1 MLEKMGWSKGMGLG
15 ANLDGSQE
23 FVRVRFKNDAEGL
36 GYEARDDQW
45 TVHEEGFNGLLK
57 ALNGEETNEDEVN
70 GGAASASEDEAR
82 PMGFGF
88 KAEPVV
94 AEQAK
99 PKSLKE
105 KISGVSLEEKSKG
118 SKARVHYKK
127 FTRGK
132 DLAQYSEKDL
142 ANIFG
147 KKATDAIDF
156 PVVEV
161 TPEPEP
167 EEEEKPL
174 NPNFGGVQTVS
185 TGLSVNDYFK
195 IKMEAMKNRLKN
207 NAYNVGEES
216 RPVNGEDAQPEA
228 LVANG
233 TEEQPI
239 KKKKKKKDKE
249 REHEEPVNT
258 EEPQPEANEEQPAK
272 KKKKK
277 KDKEQESEQLIEI
290 TEEAAPEQKKKKKS
304 KRAAEDE
311 PAQLEDAVVES
322 EESNPPKR
330 KKKKKDKQDDTEEL
344 EPTLPAEETSITES
358 KKKKKSKKTGNTV
371 EEETAESPIQTE
383 EPAKKKSKKN
393 KEVDKEES
401 LADFEPKEETGS
413 KSKRKSKKIDEAQEE
428 SSAIEISE
436 ESASKSKK
444 KSKRNEV
451 KPQPEASTAAEP
463 ISKKKKKNK
472 SKNQEPEVSADDD
485 SSDSSAEADSTVK
498 YLTHKQLLAKLESF
512 NVYTISSFCAEKFH
526 VVDMKRFKN
535 STLAQ
540 IPGYLTDENVKLK
553 IVEVKSDANRIISL
567 WDNRSDKY
575 GKSNGANYQ
584 KTNNYYRRIT
594 PTAIK
599 AIRRTQAFTGI

>member
-23 FVRVRFKNDAEGL
+23 FVRVRFKNDAEGF

-57 ALNGEETNEDEVN
+57 ALNGEENNEYEVN
-70 GGAASASEDEAR
+70 GGAASASEDETR

-147 KKATDAIDF
+147 KKATDAIDI

-161 TPEPEP
+161 TPEQEP

-185 TGLSVNDYFK
+185 AGLSVNDYFR

-207 NAYNVGEES
+207 NASNAGEES
-216 RPVNGEDAQPEA
+216 RAVNGED
-228 LVANG
+228 
-233 TEEQPI
+233 EEQPI

-258 EEPQPEANEEQPAK
+258 EEPQPETNGEQPAK

-277 KDKEQESEQLIEI
+277 KDKEQEPEQRIEI
-290 TEEAAPEQKKKKKS
+290 TEEAEPEQKKKKKS

-311 PAQLEDAVVES
+311 PAQLEDTVVES

-330 KKKKKDKQDDTEEL
+330 KRKKKDKQDYTEEAK
-344 EPTLPAEETSITES
+344 PTLPAEETPVSEH
-358 KKKKKSKKTGNTV
+358 KKKKKSKKAEGTV
-371 EEETAESPIQTE
+371 EEETAESPMQIE
-383 EPAKKKSKKN
+383 EHEKPAKKKSKKN
-393 KEVDKEES
+393 KTDDKEES
-401 LADFEPKEETGS
+401 LADFEPKKETES
-413 KSKRKSKKIDEAQEE
+413 KSKNKSKKTNETQEE
-428 SSAIEISE
+428 SSPLENSA
-436 ESASKSKK
+436 ESTSKSKK
-444 KSKRNEV
+444 NEV
-451 KPQPEASTAAEP
+451 KPQPEASSAAKP
-463 ISKKKKKNK
+463 NSKKNKKNK
-472 SKNQEPEVSADDD
+472 SKKHEPEVSADDE
-485 SSDSSAEADSTVK
+485 SSDSSDIADSTVK
-498 YLTHKQLLAKLESF
+498 YLTHNQLLAKLESF

-526 VVDMKRFKN
+526 VVDMKKFKN

-540 IPGYLTDENVKLK
+540 IPGYVTDENVKLK
-553 IVEVKSDANRIISL
+553 IVEVENDANRIISL
-567 WDNRSDKY
+567 WDNRSNKY
-575 GKSNGANYQ
+575 GKSNGTKYQ

-594 PTAIK
+594 PTTIK

>member
-23 FVRVRFKNDAEGL
+23 FVRVRFKNDAEGF

-57 ALNGEETNEDEVN
+57 ALNGEENNENEVN

-147 KKATDAIDF
+147 KKATDAIDI

-161 TPEPEP
+161 TPEQEP

-185 TGLSVNDYFK
+185 AGLSVNDYFR

-207 NAYNVGEES
+207 NASNAGEES
-216 RPVNGEDAQPEA
+216 RAVNGED
-228 LVANG
+228 
-233 TEEQPI
+233 EEQPI

-258 EEPQPEANEEQPAK
+258 EEPQPETNGEQPAK

-277 KDKEQESEQLIEI
+277 KDKEQEPEQRIEI
-290 TEEAAPEQKKKKKS
+290 TEEAEPEQKKKKKS

-311 PAQLEDAVVES
+311 PAQLEDTVVES

-330 KKKKKDKQDDTEEL
+330 KRKKKDKQDYTEEAK
-344 EPTLPAEETSITES
+344 PTLPAEETPVSEH
-358 KKKKKSKKTGNTV
+358 KKKKKSKKAEGTV
-371 EEETAESPIQTE
+371 EEETAESPMQIE
-383 EPAKKKSKKN
+383 EHEKPAKKKSKKN
-393 KEVDKEES
+393 KTDDKEES
-401 LADFEPKEETGS
+401 LADFEPKKETES
-413 KSKRKSKKIDEAQEE
+413 KSKNKSKKTNETQEE
-428 SSAIEISE
+428 SSPLENSA
-436 ESASKSKK
+436 ESTSKSKK
-444 KSKRNEV
+444 NEV
-451 KPQPEASTAAEP
+451 KPQPEASSAAKP
-463 ISKKKKKNK
+463 NSKKNKKNK
-472 SKNQEPEVSADDD
+472 SKKHEPEVSADDE
-485 SSDSSAEADSTVK
+485 SSDSSDIADSTVK
-498 YLTHKQLLAKLESF
+498 YLTHNQLLAKLESF

-526 VVDMKRFKN
+526 VVDMKKFKN

-540 IPGYLTDENVKLK
+540 IPGYVTDENVKLK
-553 IVEVKSDANRIISL
+553 IVEVENDANRIISL
-567 WDNRSDKY
+567 WDNRSNKY
-575 GKSNGANYQ
+575 GKSNGTKYQ

-594 PTAIK
+594 PTTIK